1 MTKVSPLVEISPIF
15 LGTAGWAQKVTKE
28 EAYRIL
34 EIFYGNGFRWID
46 TATNYPIDRE
56 PINYGKTISWLSDF
70 YADFPGLKV
79 FVKAGSA
86 TNQGDSTQLLNA
98 SYFALIFDILG
109 SRLGDGLGGL
119 GIHWDNGIVNSDRTA
134 LIDLFSEINSGG
146 FAIGMSGITNPELY
160 TASPIA
166 TQLPWII
173 QTNLSPASSKQ
184 TVLEL
189 DQIKSSF
196 PKAKVYGY
204 NLLGGI
210 KSKGIPESGD
220 RLESIDILLSDSVNS
235 IGSDTLERVIR
246 RCLDLNLKGF
256 VIGPTNSIQC
266 LDWCTKLNRFD
277 ID

>member
-1 MTKVSPLVEISPIF
+1 MTKVSPLVGISPVF

>member
-1 MTKVSPLVEISPIF
+1 MTKVSPLVEISPVF
-15 LGTAGWAQKVTKE
+15 LGTAGWAQKVPKT

-34 EIFYGNGFRWID
+34 ETFYENGFRWVD
-46 TATNYPIDRE
+46 TATNYPMDWE
-56 PINYGKTISWLSDF
+56 PKNYGKTISWLSDF
-70 YADFPGLKV
+70 YTDFPGLKV

-86 TNQGDSTQLLNA
+86 TNQGDSTQLISA

-119 GIHWDNGIVNSDRTA
+119 GIHWDKGTENSDRIA
-134 LIDLFSEINSGG
+134 LIEFFSEINSGG
-146 FAIGMSGITNPELY
+146 FAIGMSGIAIPELY

-166 TQLPWII
+166 TKLPWII
-173 QTNLSPASSKQ
+173 QTNLSPARSKQ

-210 KSKGIPESGD
+210 TSKGMPELGD
-220 RLESIDILLSDSVNS
+220 RLANLDILLNDSVSAIKSN
-235 IGSDTLERVIR
+235 TLERVIS
-246 RCLDLNLKGF
+246 RCLDFNLKGF
-256 VIGPTNSIQC
+256 VIGPANNIQC
-266 LDWCTKLNRFD
+266 LEWCTNLNRFD
-277 ID
+277 FD